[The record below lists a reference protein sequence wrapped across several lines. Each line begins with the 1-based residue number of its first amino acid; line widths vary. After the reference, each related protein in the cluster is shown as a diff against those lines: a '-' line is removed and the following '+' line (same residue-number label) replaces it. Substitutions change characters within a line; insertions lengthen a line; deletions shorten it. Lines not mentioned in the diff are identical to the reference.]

1 MKAAVASI
9 PSSAKDFQIGN
20 LLYCITEKGVKV
32 GEISQIS
39 KTTIG
44 HIIYVLIDGCEFGG
58 LFESLC
64 TEPIP
69 ITEEFLV
76 KNGFKHLYDELCE
89 YNFYIRRIGECQV
102 DIQLENSNR
111 GGDYVVCH
119 IDNSDMCT
127 IASADIKYV
136 HQLQNLLNLV
146 NISGEF
152 EA

>member
-1 MKAAVASI
+1 MKTAVASR
-9 PSSAKDFQIGN
+9 PSSVTDFQIGN
-20 LLYCITEKGVKV
+20 LLYCKTEKGVKV

-44 HIIYVLIDGCEFGG
+44 HMIFVLIDGYEFGG

-69 ITEEFLV
+69 ITEELLI
-76 KNGFKHLYDELCE
+76 KNGFKHHYDELCE
-89 YNFYIRRIGECQV
+89 YNFYIRRIGEYQV
-102 DIQLENSNR
+102 DVQLETANS
-111 GGDYVVCH
+111 GDDYVVCH
-119 IDNSDMCT
+119 VDNSDMCT

-136 HQLQNLLNLV
+136 HQLQNILNLV
-146 NISGEF
+146 NISCEF